1 MSRSIDFT
9 LRPIVRAAVLVAAMG
24 ATLAATAPAF
34 AQVQVDTPWVRA
46 AVPGQL
52 STGAFLDIRSEKKA
66 TIVKVESAIAGVT
79 EMHTMEMKGNL
90 MTMRAIDRL
99 ELPAGQRVR
108 LAPGGHHIMLMDLKQ
123 PPKNGEIVPIKVTI
137 EYEDKK
143 QETVLVSAQVRGLG
157 TAPPEKHHHH

>member
-1 MSRSIDFT
+1 MSRSN
-9 LRPIVRAAVLVAAMG
+9 LVAALALTLVI
-24 ATLAATAPAF
+24 ATPAS
-34 AQVQVDTPWVRA
+34 AQIQVDTPWVRA

-52 STGAFLDIRSEKKA
+52 STGAFMDIRSEKKA

-79 EMHTMEMKGNL
+79 EMHSMEMKGNV

-99 ELPAGQRVR
+99 ELPAGQPVR

-123 PPKNGEIVPIKVTI
+123 PPKNGEIVPIKVTV
-137 EYEDKK
+137 EYADKK

-157 TAPPEKHHHH
+157 TAPPEQHHHR